1 MVTWLRQDFLLFTDQ
16 ISQIRLDME
25 RGMVSLESVQKLYLQ
40 IANFYFFLNK
50 VYVYIQK
57 MRFDEYLAANTCC
70 LEKTVCETK
79 NKSHWPN
86 Y

>member
-16 ISQIRLDME
+16 ISQIRLNME

-40 IANFYFFLNK
+40 IANFFLNII
-50 VYVYIQK
+50 YVYIQE
-57 MRFDEYLAANTCC
+57 MRFYEYLAANTCC
-70 LEKTVCETK
+70 LEETVCETK
-79 NKSHWPN
+79 NQSHWLN